1 LADPYSDRSDRPK
14 SNQSVTQLHAMAL
27 EYFFTSSTQLC
38 AIPLQALL
46 NGHIITH
53 LFSAKAGSIARTRL
67 LLLWGSEMATLCR
80 CRT

>member
-1 LADPYSDRSDRPK
+1 MSPNLTL
-14 SNQSVTQLHAMAL
+14 QAMAL

-46 NGHIITH
+46 NGHIIAQ

>member
-1 LADPYSDRSDRPK
+1 LVLGFGPWAEIKSIGDP
-14 SNQSVTQLHAMAL
+14 LHAMAL
-27 EYFFTSSTQLC
+27 EYFFASPVQLC

-46 NGHIITH
+46 NGHIITQ